1 MVAVRYTTV
10 ILSVFVI
17 MLIFLSRKYRGC
29 RKAADV
35 CGQLLFIAYGTV
47 NCLVVRLK
55 GE

>member
-29 RKAADV
+29 RKTADV
-35 CGQLLFIAYGTV
+35 CGQLLFIAH
-47 NCLVVRLK
+47 CIECIICRLTH
-55 GE
+55 